1 MVGRRSGAIES
12 GSADRAAGITV
23 GTAVAK
29 RSVLALEAALEVDP
43 FALAVGI
50 AEGGGANALASR
62 SASASDVVPHAVRR
76 LAVAS
81 ILGGVAERA
90 LEDALLSGVEVVADA

>member
-1 MVGRRSGAIES
+1 MISGRGGTVES

-23 GTAVAK
+23 GTTVTK
-29 RSVLALEAALEVDP
+29 RSVFTLEAALEVDP

-76 LAVAS
+76 LTVAS

>member
-12 GSADRAAGITV
+12 GSADRATSITV